1 MTKSVT
7 DRLHTVNRKWK
18 TNVKSEIP
26 RLQGLKSTTAMDGN
40 CKSPSSSFFSTEKDQ
55 GIIIIIDH
63 LTWHKNP
70 IIENDQTS
78 PI

>member
-40 CKSPSSSFFSTEKDQ
+40 CKSPSSFFPQKKTKASSYHNNRSFNLAQKS
-55 GIIIIIDH
+55 
-63 LTWHKNP
+63 NY
-70 IIENDQTS
+70 
-78 PI
+78 